1 MIDKAKNAILIAVI
15 MVLAFAF
22 GWCANGYKIY
32 SGMFSERAA
41 LMEELK

>member
-15 MVLAFAF
+15 MVLAFSF

-32 SGMFSERAA
+32 SGMFNGMSAT
-41 LMEELK
+41 MEELK